1 MRLFESRR
9 NVHRRPKYLQTEQT
23 GRERWL
29 ISYTDIV
36 TLLLI
41 LFVAAAAQSVHARLP
56 VLPILPVR
64 PADPVAPPPQNSRQ
78 TLVQAE
84 ERLEQHGL
92 DLRLEKR
99 GLIISLPQ
107 TILFSSGEDRVTP
120 AAFPML
126 SQIAEVLSGI
136 PNKVALVGH
145 ADSIPIHN
153 SRFQN
158 NWELSAARSLSL
170 LTLLIN
176 QYGIPESRLSLQSYG
191 SNSPI
196 SSNDTEAGR
205 AENRRVEILILDDTM
220 ASP

>member
-56 VLPILPVR
+56 VLPIPPVL

>member
-1 MRLFESRR
+1 
-9 NVHRRPKYLQTEQT
+9 VHRRPKYLEAAQT

-36 TLLLI
+36 TLLLV
-41 LFVAAAAQSVHARLP
+41 LFVAAAAQNVHARLP
-56 VLPILPVR
+56 VLPVVPVR
-64 PADPVAPPPQNSRQ
+64 PAAPVAAPPQNSRQ

-84 ERLEQHGL
+84 QRLEQHGL
-92 DLRLEKR
+92 DLQLEER

-107 TILFSSGEDRVTP
+107 AILFSSGDDRVAP
-120 AAFPML
+120 SAFPIL

-170 LTLLIN
+170 LTLLTN

-191 SNSPI
+191 SNSPK

-205 AENRRVEILILDDTM
+205 AENRRVEILILDDTV